1 MSLLGAVYA
10 MLHSQSL
17 HDYGQ
22 RPVCVCV
29 HVGMCVWYV
38 CRYVLW
44 VCMCV
49 CVCVCVCVEGKS
61 RMFDKFQQ
69 GRYTRNR
76 GIVML

>member
-29 HVGMCVWYV
+29 CMWVCVCGMCVGTCCGY
-38 CRYVLW
+38 
-44 VCMCV
+44 V
-49 CVCVCVCVEGKS
+49 CVCVFVCVCAWRGRVECLISFS
-61 RMFDKFQQ
+61 RAGTQ
-69 GRYTRNR
+69 GIE
-76 GIVML
+76 G